1 MHLDSKDDN
10 ATSAGDEI
18 GHYQVVILDKK
29 TLYHKGW
36 ATNSHRDETRQ
47 RDAVSVASTNS
58 LNSLRQI
65 AEYQTKGGN
74 PTTNINNKLMFHST
88 IVVLLNMTCIDCK
101 GREKKRRITIIDGFF
116 LSYCLKSRRKT
127 LSLQSVTKT
136 NNYEKS
142 I

>member
-1 MHLDSKDDN
+1 MHLDSEDDN

-18 GHYQVVILDKK
+18 GHYQVKVLNKK
-29 TLYHKGW
+29 SLYHKGR
-36 ATNSHRDETRQ
+36 ASNSHRDETWQ

-101 GREKKRRITIIDGFF
+101 GSKKNEESSYLLPFF
-116 LSYCLKSRRKT
+116 LLI
-127 LSLQSVTKT
+127 V
-136 NNYEKS
+136 
-142 I
+142 